1 MRQLPLALSGRSASS
16 FDDFVV
22 GANDVAVAQ
31 LRALADAPAPV
42 FVWGDPGCG
51 KTHVMDALTRGG
63 TRGWF
68 GPAASAPWA
77 FDPGWRWIVLDDVHR
92 LDAAQQRDAFALLVE
107 AQTFAVPWAA
117 AAPVPPIDLPLRD
130 DLRTRLGWGLVCAL
144 QPLDES
150 LTRRVLGREA
160 ARRGIVFGDEVL
172 DFLLHR
178 FARDLGHL
186 MHLLDRIDQFALAQ
200 ARPVTLPLLRRM
212 LAEAQAPGHEPSSST
227 CA

>member
-117 AAPVPPIDLPLRD
+117 AAPVPSRSWAHAANPFADLADSGEELEE
-130 DLRTRLGWGLVCAL
+130 
-144 QPLDES
+144 DEE
-150 LTRRVLGREA
+150 VEEA
-160 ARRGIVFGDEVL
+160 PN
-172 DFLLHR
+172 
-178 FARDLGHL
+178 
-186 MHLLDRIDQFALAQ
+186 Q
-200 ARPVTLPLLRRM
+200 A
-212 LAEAQAPGHEPSSST
+212 
-227 CA
+227 